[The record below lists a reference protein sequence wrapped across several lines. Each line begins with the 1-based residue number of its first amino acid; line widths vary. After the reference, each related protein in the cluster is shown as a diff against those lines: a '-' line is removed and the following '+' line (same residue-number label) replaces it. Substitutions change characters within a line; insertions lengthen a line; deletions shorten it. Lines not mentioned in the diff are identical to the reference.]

1 MKTLTNYST
10 YSNNILS
17 IAELLLI
24 KGGTT
29 DEDPNTKTDQ
39 KPAEKKD
46 EVVYPTIDGDF
57 DYWPEP
63 EV

>member
-1 MKTLTNYST
+1 MKTLDLFKTETAYLLSTNDL
-10 YSNNILS
+10 LS
-17 IAELLLI
+17 IR
-24 KGGTT
+24 GGLTE
-29 DEDPNTKTDQ
+29 EDPNKKTDE
-39 KPAEKKD
+39 KPADKKD